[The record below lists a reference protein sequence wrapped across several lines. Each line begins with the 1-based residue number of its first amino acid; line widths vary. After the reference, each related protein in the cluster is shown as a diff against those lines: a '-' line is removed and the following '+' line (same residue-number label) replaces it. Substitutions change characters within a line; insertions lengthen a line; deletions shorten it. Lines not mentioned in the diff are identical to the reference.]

1 MLEQHPTQYEEPSRF
16 HVLCAEVEE
25 YDHLPSPPHDPE
37 HPARFITGHDH
48 EADLDA
54 EILAGLVSP

>member
-1 MLEQHPTQYEEPSRF
+1 MPDQQPTQPPNSRF
-16 HVLCAEVEE
+16 QTLCGEVED
-25 YDHLPSPPHDPE
+25 YDHLPVAQIDQRR
-37 HPARFITGHDH
+37 PAPMLTGPDQ